1 MVDAQSDDQRWG
13 QFVERINVDFGGPD
27 PRKGKKSDQAHPPI
41 HPLKLGT
48 YIRFQILYPLE
59 NKTVLYQNSKE
70 INSSYIQGCRSYIRG
85 RLIMVIC
92 QN

>member
-48 YIRFQILYPLE
+48 YIRF
-59 NKTVLYQNSKE
+59 
-70 INSSYIQGCRSYIRG
+70 
-85 RLIMVIC
+85 
-92 QN
+92 

>member
-13 QFVERINVDFGGPD
+13 QFVERINVDFGGPN

-59 NKTVLYQNSKE
+59 NKTVLYQNWTKR
-70 INSSYIQGCRSYIRG
+70 NPSYTQDC
-85 RLIMVIC
+85 LIFM
-92 QN
+92 